1 MEDNKPYASSLTTKA
16 IALYKVDN
24 ENKPY
29 INLASMATHFQF
41 FEDIFCPAYSGTLV
55 VIDTGE
61 NLISSMPIQGNEK
74 IVIEVEDAFGNNY
87 SYDFRVWTV
96 ANRISADR
104 RQIYT
109 LGLISKEGLD
119 NERIKLATPRQGVTS
134 TVVQKLLNE
143 KLKVPTARI
152 NSEHSRTSCKYIPKI
167 QTSVFSFI
175 RNLQLKTIPKKD
187 HVGHVASNKKAKGGT
202 STGGDSEIGEGAQ
215 IVRDGGAGYV
225 FYQSVRDGYSFV
237 SFDGLVSK
245 ESIGSPFI
253 YSPAKVEDQNPN
265 KIQEIVYD
273 QEINMMKKLREGSY
287 SSLTCFFNINT
298 GKYEERLYSVENT
311 WNEMVHLGS
320 QTGLPYGQCDQ
331 SKTPTRVMSTIVNNE
346 FWYTGGDKASD
357 DQKFLEKDYQQI
369 HLQQALGRA
378 GILFTQQL
386 TISLTGH
393 LELAAGDIIDV
404 RIPDQKAESIKDE
417 VWDQE
422 NSGYYLV
429 RSLNHQ
435 FDIVDN
441 SVYTVLSLIRDS
453 QGIKNKESK
462 IA

>member
-1 MEDNKPYASSLTTKA
+1 M
-16 IALYKVDN
+16 
-24 ENKPY
+24 
-29 INLASMATHFQF
+29 
-41 FEDIFCPAYSGTLV
+41 
-55 VIDTGE
+55 
-61 NLISSMPIQGNEK
+61 
-74 IVIEVEDAFGNNY
+74 
-87 SYDFRVWTV
+87 
-96 ANRISADR
+96 
-104 RQIYT
+104 
-109 LGLISKEGLD
+109 
-119 NERIKLATPRQGVTS
+119 
-134 TVVQKLLNE
+134 
-143 KLKVPTARI
+143 
-152 NSEHSRTSCKYIPKI
+152 
-167 QTSVFSFI
+167 
-175 RNLQLKTIPKKD
+175 
-187 HVGHVASNKKAKGGT
+187 
-202 STGGDSEIGEGAQ
+202 
-215 IVRDGGAGYV
+215 
-225 FYQSVRDGYSFV
+225 
-237 SFDGLVSK
+237 
-245 ESIGSPFI
+245 
-253 YSPAKVEDQNPN
+253 
-265 KIQEIVYD
+265 
-273 QEINMMKKLREGSY
+273 
-287 SSLTCFFNINT
+287 
-298 GKYEERLYSVENT
+298 YSVENT

-357 DQKFLEKDYQQI
+357 DQKFLEKDYQQF